1 MAEKSLQIECP
12 KCGESISV
20 DEVLRSDLE
29 GEFEKRYQKKLKKA
43 QDDLAAQEEVLA
55 RDKAQLE
62 RQKEAQAQTVEKKVA
77 EARAELEK
85 KARERARQDLG
96 VEMEAVKAELAEKAQ
111 KLADAQKAELDLR
124 KKANALE
131 ERERNLDLEAQR
143 KLDEERAK
151 IREQASQQAA
161 EENSLKNAEKDRKL
175 EDMSRQLEE
184 MRRRMEQGSQQS
196 QGETL
201 ELVLESVLKQQFP
214 QDILEP
220 VPKGLRGADVVQTVL
235 STSGQAAGKIVWEAK
250 RTKAWGGD
258 WVDKL
263 KDDQREVKA
272 DVAILVSQV
281 LPKEVQGFGLV
292 DGVWVSDLKSY
303 LPLALMVRIQLLHL
317 QQVRG
322 SLVNRG
328 EKMEILYTYLTGTQF
343 RQRVEAIVEGFSTM
357 KDDLEHEKRAIQ
369 KQWAAREKQIE
380 KVLANTAGMVGDLQ
394 GLVGANMLRI
404 EPLEMEK
411 LEAGKEER

>member
-1 MAEKSLQIECP
+1 MAEKSLKIECP
-12 KCGESISV
+12 QCGAPINL
-20 DEVLRSDLE
+20 DEVLRTDIE
-29 GEFEKRYQKKLKKA
+29 GEIERRYQKKLKKA
-43 QDDLAAQEEVLA
+43 QDDLAAQEEALA

-85 KARERARQDLG
+85 KAREKAMQDLG
-96 VEMEAVKAELAEKAQ
+96 VEMEAVKAELAEKGQ
-111 KLADAQKAELDLR
+111 RLADAQKAELDLR
-124 KKANALE
+124 KRAVALE
-131 ERERNLDLEAQR
+131 ERERGLELEAQR
-143 KLDEERAK
+143 KLDQERAK
-151 IREQASQQAA
+151 IREQVSQQAA

-175 EDMSRQLEE
+175 EDMGRQLEE

-235 STSGQAAGKIVWEAK
+235 STSGQAAGKMVWEAK

-303 LPLALMVRIQLLHL
+303 LPLALMVRIQLLQL

-411 LEAGKEER
+411 LEPGGSRL

>member
-1 MAEKSLQIECP
+1 V
-12 KCGESISV
+12 G
-20 DEVLRSDLE
+20 
-29 GEFEKRYQKKLKKA
+29 
-43 QDDLAAQEEVLA
+43 
-55 RDKAQLE
+55 
-62 RQKEAQAQTVEKKVA
+62 
-77 EARAELEK
+77 
-85 KARERARQDLG
+85 
-96 VEMEAVKAELAEKAQ
+96 
-111 KLADAQKAELDLR
+111 
-124 KKANALE
+124 
-131 ERERNLDLEAQR
+131 
-143 KLDEERAK
+143 
-151 IREQASQQAA
+151 
-161 EENSLKNAEKDRKL
+161 
-175 EDMSRQLEE
+175 
-184 MRRRMEQGSQQS
+184 
-196 QGETL
+196 
-201 ELVLESVLKQQFP
+201 
-214 QDILEP
+214 
-220 VPKGLRGADVVQTVL
+220 
-235 STSGQAAGKIVWEAK
+235 
-250 RTKAWGGD
+250 
-258 WVDKL
+258 KL

-303 LPLALMVRIQLLHL
+303 LPLALMVRIQLLQL

-411 LEAGKEER
+411 LEAGKEES